1 MLLDLRPYTNITI
14 SQKKRLQKNDEEIVF
29 PHRLAALW
37 TPRNSFPAVHVLLLL
52 LCNEKGN
59 ICLLCFSSITAL
71 QNHTH
76 HSSV

>member
-37 TPRNSFPAVHVLLLL
+37 TPRNSFPAVLVL
-52 LCNEKGN
+52 
-59 ICLLCFSSITAL
+59 
-71 QNHTH
+71 
-76 HSSV
+76 